1 MVKKMMGS
9 KRPMSPRQ
17 IKQMKGKMKTFE
29 LEGVEEVIIRFADK
43 EISIPSPEV
52 SKIVMAGSEVYQV
65 MGFGMERPRGSD
77 ESATSLGVAYT
88 DTDVQLVMS
97 QTGASEEVV
106 RKALEDENGD
116 LAGAIVRLKTKK

>member
-65 MGFGMERPRGSD
+65 MGSGMERPRGSD